1 MPVTRLGS
9 EAIAA
14 EAGPSVRE
22 IGTILHKGGMM
33 LSRVANSI
41 YWMCRYIE
49 RAENVARFISVNL
62 NLLLD
67 MPSEEGKHW
76 EPLIMTTG
84 DQALFENSCPDCG
97 QEAVIRFLTF
107 DRDYPNSILSC
118 LAAAREN
125 GRSIREII
133 SSEMW
138 EHLNNFYLELV
149 DKESPQLALA
159 DPHRFFKIIQMRSHL
174 FTGLMD
180 STMSHGEAWNF
191 ARIGMMIER
200 ADKTSRILDVKYFM
214 LLPRADLVNSPID
227 NIQWTAVLK
236 SASAFEMFR
245 KQHHQITPR
254 GVANFLIFDRH
265 FPRSIQHCVTKSK
278 ICLQRINGAGNGSTR
293 NAAERQVGRLEAD
306 LAYGD
311 IDEVITGGMHEYL
324 DNLQIRLNQINT
336 AIGTTYFNIKPPA
349 ESTSSEQ

>member
-1 MPVTRLGS
+1 
-9 EAIAA
+9 
-14 EAGPSVRE
+14 
-22 IGTILHKGGMM
+22 M

-49 RAENVARFISVNL
+49 RAENIARFISVNL

-67 MPSEEGKHW
+67 LPSEKGKHW
-76 EPLIMTTG
+76 EPLVMITG
-84 DQALFENSCPDCG
+84 DRRVFEAAHSAYN
-97 QEAVIRFLTF
+97 QENVTHFLTF
-107 DRDYPNSILSC
+107 EREYANSIWTC
-118 LAAAREN
+118 LAAARQN

-138 EHLNNFYLELV
+138 EHLNTFYLELA
-149 DKESPQLALA
+149 EPASREMALE

-214 LLPRADLVNSPID
+214 LLPQADLVNTPLD

-245 KQHHQITPR
+245 KQYHQITPR
-254 GVANFLIFDRH
+254 HVADFLIFDSQ
-265 FPRSIQHCVTKSK
+265 FPRSIRHCISK
-278 ICLQRINGAGNGSTR
+278 ARTCLHRITGTAVDTVR
-293 NAAERQVGRLEAD
+293 NLAEKRLGRLNAD
-306 LAYGD
+306 LEYTD
-311 IDEVITGGMHEYL
+311 IDEVIDGGLHEYL
-324 DNLQIRLNQINT
+324 DGFQNRLNHVDT
-336 AIGTTYFNIKPPA
+336 AIGATFFNLKPLVG
-349 ESTSSEQ
+349 TSANG

>member
-1 MPVTRLGS
+1 
-9 EAIAA
+9 
-14 EAGPSVRE
+14 
-22 IGTILHKGGMM
+22 M

-76 EPLIMTTG
+76 KPVVLTTG
-84 DQALFENSCPDCG
+84 DQDIFEKKDPGYS

-107 DRDYPNSILSC
+107 DRDYPNSILRC

-138 EHLNNFYLELV
+138 EHLNNFYLEMTDEQSV
-149 DKESPQLALA
+149 VMALE

-191 ARIGMMIER
+191 ARIGMMMER

-214 LLPRADLVNSPID
+214 LLPEASLVNAPID
-227 NIQWTAVLK
+227 HIQWMAVLK

-245 KQHHQITPR
+245 KEHHHITPR
-254 GVANFLIFDRH
+254 KVADFLIFDSQ
-265 FPRSIQHCVTKSK
+265 FPRSIRHCINKAK
-278 ICLQRINGAGNGSTR
+278 ICLHRITGTPSGATINLAEKRLGRIQADIEYTDIEEVFGIGLHQYLDDLQGRFIDVGEAIGSTFF
-293 NAAERQVGRLEAD
+293 
-306 LAYGD
+306 
-311 IDEVITGGMHEYL
+311 
-324 DNLQIRLNQINT
+324 NL
-336 AIGTTYFNIKPPA
+336 KPQT
-349 ESTSSEQ
+349 ENSSNEQ

>member
-1 MPVTRLGS
+1 
-9 EAIAA
+9 
-14 EAGPSVRE
+14 
-22 IGTILHKGGMM
+22 
-33 LSRVANSI
+33 
-41 YWMCRYIE
+41 
-49 RAENVARFISVNL
+49 VARFISVNL

-67 MPSEEGKHW
+67 MPSEQERHW
-76 EPLIMTTG
+76 EPLIMITG

-107 DRDYPNSILSC
+107 DRNYPNSILSC

-149 DKESPQLALA
+149 DPQSTTMALS

-180 STMSHGEAWNF
+180 CTMSHGEAWNF

-245 KQHHQITPR
+245 KEHHQITPR
-254 GVANFLIFDRH
+254 SVADFLIFDRH
-265 FPRSIQHCVTKSK
+265 FPRSIRHCVNKSK
-278 ICLQRINGAGNGSTR
+278 ICLQRINGGDSGSAP
-293 NAAERQVGRLEAD
+293 NAAEKQLGRLEAD

-311 IDEVITGGMHEYL
+311 IDEVIARGMHEYL
-324 DNLQIRLNQINT
+324 DNLQVRLNQIDT
-336 AIGTTYFNIKPPA
+336 AVGSSYYNIKPAPEA
-349 ESTSSEQ
+349 VSSEQ

>member
-1 MPVTRLGS
+1 
-9 EAIAA
+9 
-14 EAGPSVRE
+14 
-22 IGTILHKGGMM
+22 M

-67 MPSEEGKHW
+67 MPSEKSKHW
-76 EPLIMTTG
+76 EPLIMITG
-84 DQALFENSCPDCG
+84 DQERFEKSYPGFIQDS
-97 QEAVIRFLTF
+97 VIHFLTF
-107 DRDYPNSILSC
+107 ERQYPNSILSC

-138 EHLNNFYLELV
+138 EHLNNFYLELS
-149 DKESPQLALA
+149 DKQNRTMALEN
-159 DPHRFFKIIQMRSHL
+159 PHSFFKIIQMRSHL

-180 STMSHGEAWNF
+180 CTMSHGEAWNF
-191 ARIGMMIER
+191 ARIGMMLER

-214 LLPRADLVNSPID
+214 LLPQADMINSPID

-245 KQHHQITPR
+245 KAHHHITPR
-254 GVANFLIFDRH
+254 SVAGFLIFNSL
-265 FPRSIQHCVTKSK
+265 FPRSIRHCITKAQV
-278 ICLQRINGAGNGSTR
+278 CLHRISGSPPGSAT
-293 NAAERQVGRLEAD
+293 NLAEKRIGRLKAD
-306 LAYGD
+306 LEYTD
-311 IDEVITGGMHEYL
+311 IDEVIDGGMHEFL
-324 DNLQIRLNQINT
+324 DRLQTRLNQVD
-336 AIGTTYFNIKPPA
+336 AGIGTTFFNLNPLT
-349 ESTSSEQ
+349 ESTVSEQ

>member
-1 MPVTRLGS
+1 
-9 EAIAA
+9 
-14 EAGPSVRE
+14 
-22 IGTILHKGGMM
+22 M

-67 MPSEEGKHW
+67 MPSEKGKHW
-76 EPLIMTTG
+76 DPLVMITG
-84 DQALFENSCPDCG
+84 DQALFEKKCPDCT
-97 QEAVIRFLTF
+97 QKEVSRFLTF
-107 DRDYPNSILSC
+107 DREYPNSILSC

-138 EHLNNFYLELV
+138 EHLNNFYLELA
-149 DKESPQLALA
+149 DNRSPAMA
-159 DPHRFFKIIQMRSHL
+159 IDDPHRFFKIIQMRSHL

-214 LLPRADLVNSPID
+214 LLPQADLVNTSID
-227 NIQWTAVLK
+227 NIQWMAVLK

-245 KQHHQITPR
+245 KEHHHITPR
-254 GVANFLIFDRH
+254 KVAGFLIFDNQ
-265 FPRSIQHCVTKSK
+265 FPRSIRHCISK
-278 ICLQRINGAGNGSTR
+278 AQICLHRITGSPPGSANTT
-293 NAAERQVGRLEAD
+293 AERRLGRLKAD
-306 LAYGD
+306 LEYTD
-311 IDEVITGGMHEYL
+311 IDEVIDHGMHEYL
-324 DNLQIRLNQINT
+324 DGLQIRLNQVDE
-336 AIGTTYFNIKPPA
+336 AIGNTFFNLKPLIGA
-349 ESTSSEQ
+349 STNEQ

>member
-1 MPVTRLGS
+1 
-9 EAIAA
+9 
-14 EAGPSVRE
+14 
-22 IGTILHKGGMM
+22 M

-67 MPSEEGKHW
+67 MPSEQGKHW
-76 EPLIMTTG
+76 EPLVMTTG
-84 DQALFENSCPDCG
+84 DQSLFEKKYPG
-97 QEAVIRFLTF
+97 YHQEAVIRFLTF
-107 DRDYPNSILSC
+107 DREYPNSILTC

-138 EHLNNFYLELV
+138 EHLNIFYLEL
-149 DKESPQLALA
+149 A
-159 DPHRFFKIIQMRSHL
+159 DPKSYDMAMTDPHHFFKIIQMRSHL

-191 ARIGMMIER
+191 ARIGMMLER

-214 LLPRADLVNSPID
+214 LLPQADLVNTPFD
-227 NIQWTAVLK
+227 NIQWMAVLK

-245 KQHHQITPR
+245 KRHHHITPR
-254 GVANFLIFDRH
+254 SVANFLIFDEH
-265 FPRSIQHCVTKSK
+265 FPRSIRHCMAKSR
-278 ICLQRINGAGNGSTR
+278 ICLQRITGSPPGSGN
-293 NAAERQVGRLEAD
+293 NMAEKRLGRLNAD
-306 LAYGD
+306 LEYTD
-311 IDEVITGGMHEYL
+311 IDEVIETGMHEYL
-324 DNLQIRLNQINT
+324 DGLQTRLNQVDEAVSAT
-336 AIGTTYFNIKPPA
+336 FFNLRPLVGA
-349 ESTSSEQ
+349 ASGGQQCQVSAGQA

>member
-1 MPVTRLGS
+1 
-9 EAIAA
+9 
-14 EAGPSVRE
+14 
-22 IGTILHKGGMM
+22 M

-76 EPLIMTTG
+76 KPVVLTTG
-84 DQALFENSCPDCG
+84 DQDIFEKKDPGYN

-107 DRDYPNSILSC
+107 DRDYPNSILRC

-138 EHLNNFYLELV
+138 EHLNNFYLELTDEQSV
-149 DKESPQLALA
+149 VMALE

-191 ARIGMMIER
+191 ARIGMMMER

-214 LLPRADLVNSPID
+214 LLPEASLVNAPID
-227 NIQWTAVLK
+227 HIQWMAVLK

-245 KQHHQITPR
+245 KEHQHITPR
-254 GVANFLIFDRH
+254 KVADFLIFDSQ
-265 FPRSIQHCVTKSK
+265 FPRSIRHCINKAK
-278 ICLQRINGAGNGSTR
+278 ICLHRITGTPSGAAINLAEKRLGRIQADIEYTDIEEVFGIGLHQYLDDLQGRFINVGEAIGSTFF
-293 NAAERQVGRLEAD
+293 
-306 LAYGD
+306 
-311 IDEVITGGMHEYL
+311 
-324 DNLQIRLNQINT
+324 NL
-336 AIGTTYFNIKPPA
+336 KPQT
-349 ESTSSEQ
+349 ENSSSEQ

>member
-1 MPVTRLGS
+1 
-9 EAIAA
+9 
-14 EAGPSVRE
+14 
-22 IGTILHKGGMM
+22 M

-62 NLLLD
+62 HLLLD

-76 EPLIMTTG
+76 KPIIMTTG
-84 DQALFENSCPDCG
+84 DREIFEKKDPDYS

-107 DRDYPNSILSC
+107 DRDYPNSIIRC

-138 EHLNNFYLELV
+138 EHLNNFYLELTSRQSMTMAI
-149 DKESPQLALA
+149 D

-174 FTGLMD
+174 LTGLMD

-191 ARIGMMIER
+191 ARIGMMMER

-214 LLPRADLVNSPID
+214 LLPEASLVNAPID
-227 NIQWTAVLK
+227 HIQWMAVLK

-245 KQHHQITPR
+245 KEHHNITPNK
-254 GVANFLIFDRH
+254 VADFLIFDSQ
-265 FPRSIQHCVTKSK
+265 FPRSIRHCINKAK
-278 ICLQRINGAGNGSTR
+278 ICLHRITGTPPGAVINLVEKR
-293 NAAERQVGRLEAD
+293 LGRIQAD
-306 LAYGD
+306 IEYTD
-311 IDEVITGGMHEYL
+311 IEEVITMGLHEFL
-324 DNLQIRLNQINT
+324 DNLQSRLNDVGE
-336 AIGTTYFNIKPPA
+336 AIGNTFFNLKPIVVD
-349 ESTSSEQ
+349 TVNEQ

>member
-1 MPVTRLGS
+1 
-9 EAIAA
+9 
-14 EAGPSVRE
+14 
-22 IGTILHKGGMM
+22 M

-62 NLLLD
+62 NLILD
-67 MPSEEGKHW
+67 MPSEGKEQW
-76 EPLIMTTG
+76 EPLVMTTG
-84 DQALFENSCPDCG
+84 DQAMYKERCTDYARNDKCSNFG
-97 QEAVIRFLTF
+97 QESVIRFLTF

-118 LAAAREN
+118 LETAREN

-138 EHLNNFYLELV
+138 EHLNNFYLELA
-149 DKESPQLALA
+149 DSASQTMALE

-180 STMSHGEAWNF
+180 CTMSHGEAWNF
-191 ARIGMMIER
+191 ARIGMMMER

-227 NIQWTAVLK
+227 NIHWMAVLK

-245 KQHHQITPR
+245 KQYHRITPR
-254 GVANFLIFDRH
+254 AVADFLIFNSR
-265 FPRSIQHCVTKSK
+265 FPRSIRHCVTKSQV
-278 ICLQRINGAGNGSTR
+278 CLHRITGSAAGSTH
-293 NAAERQVGRLEAD
+293 NAAEKRLGRLMAD
-306 LAYGD
+306 LEYTD
-311 IDEVITGGMHEYL
+311 IDEVIGQGMHEYL
-324 DNLQIRLNQINT
+324 DGLQTRLNQVDA
-336 AIGTTYFNIKPPA
+336 AIGATFFNIKPSMEA
-349 ESTSSEQ
+349 ATQEQ

>member
-1 MPVTRLGS
+1 
-9 EAIAA
+9 
-14 EAGPSVRE
+14 
-22 IGTILHKGGMM
+22 M

-67 MPSEEGKHW
+67 MPSEVGKHW
-76 EPLIMTTG
+76 EPLVMITG
-84 DQALFENSCPDCG
+84 DQEPFEERYREYTK
-97 QEAVIRFLTF
+97 EAVINFLTF
-107 DRDYPNSILSC
+107 DRDYPNSIRFC

-125 GRSIREII
+125 ARSIREII

-138 EHLNNFYLELV
+138 EHLNSFYL
-149 DKESPQLALA
+149 DIADTASKAMALQ

-191 ARIGMMIER
+191 ARIGMMMER

-214 LLPRADLVNSPID
+214 LLPQADLVNTSID

-236 SASAFEMFR
+236 SASAFEMYR
-245 KQHHQITPR
+245 KEHHQISPR
-254 GVANFLIFDRH
+254 QVASFMIFDSH
-265 FPRSIQHCVTKSK
+265 FPRSIRHCVGKAQV
-278 ICLQRINGAGNGSTR
+278 CLQRIMNGSLAG
-293 NAAERQVGRLEAD
+293 AANPAEKLLGRLRAD
-306 LAYGD
+306 LDYADIGD
-311 IDEVITGGMHEYL
+311 VIAMGMHEYL
-324 DNLQIRLNQINT
+324 DNLQTKLNQIDV
-336 AIGTTYFNIKPPA
+336 AIGMTFFNIKPSPDA
-349 ESTSSEQ
+349 GSGQQ

>member
-1 MPVTRLGS
+1 
-9 EAIAA
+9 
-14 EAGPSVRE
+14 
-22 IGTILHKGGMM
+22 
-33 LSRVANSI
+33 
-41 YWMCRYIE
+41 MCRYIE

-67 MPSEEGKHW
+67 MPSEKGKHW
-76 EPLIMTTG
+76 EPLMMITG
-84 DQALFENSCPDCG
+84 DQKLFEKKYPGYTQKEVSH
-97 QEAVIRFLTF
+97 FLTF
-107 DRDYPNSILSC
+107 DREYPNSILTC

-138 EHLNNFYLELV
+138 EHLNNFYLELA
-149 DKESPQLALA
+149 DGRSPAMALE
-159 DPHRFFKIIQMRSHL
+159 DPHRFYKIIQMRSHL

-214 LLPRADLVNSPID
+214 LLPQADLVNTPID

-245 KQHHQITPR
+245 KEHHQITPR
-254 GVANFLIFDRH
+254 KVAGFLIFDSQ
-265 FPRSIQHCVTKSK
+265 FPRSIRHCVSK
-278 ICLQRINGAGNGSTR
+278 AQICLHRITGSPPGSANS
-293 NAAERQVGRLEAD
+293 NAEKRLGRLKARLE
-306 LAYGD
+306 YTD
-311 IDEVITGGMHEYL
+311 IDEVIDHGMHEYL
-324 DNLQIRLNQINT
+324 DGLQTRLNQVDA
-336 AIGTTYFNIKPPA
+336 AIGTTFFNLKPLIEA
-349 ESTSSEQ
+349 VSSEQ

>member
-1 MPVTRLGS
+1 
-9 EAIAA
+9 
-14 EAGPSVRE
+14 
-22 IGTILHKGGMM
+22 M

-49 RAENVARFISVNL
+49 RAENVARFINVNL

-67 MPSEEGKHW
+67 LPSEEERHW
-76 EPLIMTTG
+76 DPIIMTTG
-84 DQALFENSCPDCG
+84 DQDLFAERCPECMTD
-97 QEAVIRFLTF
+97 QNAVIRFLTF
-107 DRDYPNSILSC
+107 DRKYPNSILSC

-138 EHLNNFYLELV
+138 EHLNNFFLELANGGSL
-149 DKESPQLALA
+149 EFALS

-180 STMSHGEAWNF
+180 CTMSHGEAWNF

-214 LLPRADLVNSPID
+214 LLPRADLVNSPMD

-245 KQHHQITPR
+245 KQHHRITPR
-254 GVANFLIFDRH
+254 NVADFLIFDRQ
-265 FPRSIQHCVTKSK
+265 FPRAIHHCIIKAM
-278 ICLQRINGAGNGSTR
+278 ICLHRISGTSPDVVT
-293 NAAERQVGRLEAD
+293 NAAEKRLGRLKAD
-306 LAYGD
+306 LDYTD
-311 IDEVITGGMHEYL
+311 IDEVIERGMHEYL
-324 DNLQIRLNQINT
+324 DDLQVRLNQVD
-336 AIGTTYFNIKPPA
+336 ADIGTTFFNLAPA
-349 ESTSSEQ
+349 FAATASQQ

>member
-1 MPVTRLGS
+1 
-9 EAIAA
+9 
-14 EAGPSVRE
+14 
-22 IGTILHKGGMM
+22 M

-67 MPSEEGKHW
+67 MPSEKGKHW
-76 EPLIMTTG
+76 EPLVMITG
-84 DQALFENSCPDCG
+84 DQGRFEKNSPDYN

-107 DRDYPNSILSC
+107 DRDYSNSILSC
-118 LAAAREN
+118 LSAAREN

-138 EHLNNFYLELV
+138 EHLNNFYLELA
-149 DKESPQLALA
+149 DGSSLTMAME

-191 ARIGMMIER
+191 ARIGMMMER

-214 LLPRADLVNSPID
+214 LLPQADLVNTPID

-236 SASAFEMFR
+236 SASAFEMYR
-245 KQHHQITPR
+245 KEHHLITPR
-254 GVANFLIFDRH
+254 KVAGFLIFDSQ
-265 FPRSIQHCVTKSK
+265 FPRSIRHCISK
-278 ICLQRINGAGNGSTR
+278 AQICLHRINGSPPGSA
-293 NAAERQVGRLEAD
+293 NNIAEKRLGRLKAD
-306 LAYGD
+306 LEYTD
-311 IDEVITGGMHEYL
+311 IDEVVDHGLHEYL
-324 DNLQIRLNQINT
+324 DSLQTRLNIVDG
-336 AIGTTYFNIKPPA
+336 AIGTTFFNLKPLIEA
-349 ESTSSEQ
+349 STNEQ

>member
-1 MPVTRLGS
+1 
-9 EAIAA
+9 
-14 EAGPSVRE
+14 
-22 IGTILHKGGMM
+22 M
-33 LSRVANSI
+33 LSRVAESI
-41 YWMCRYIE
+41 YWMTRYIE

-67 MPSEEGKHW
+67 MPSEKGGLW
-76 EPLIMTTG
+76 EPLVMITG
-84 DQALFENSCPDCG
+84 DQALFEKKYPDYSR
-97 QEAVIRFLTF
+97 EAVIRFLTI
-107 DRDYPNSILSC
+107 DQGYPNSILSC

-138 EHLNNFYLELV
+138 EHLNNFYLELAH
-149 DKESPQLALA
+149 SGSQAQALA

-180 STMSHGEAWNF
+180 CTMSHGEAWNF

-214 LLPRADLVNSPID
+214 LLPQADLVNTPID

-245 KQHHQITPR
+245 KMHHRITPR
-254 GVANFLIFDRH
+254 NVADFLIFDDR
-265 FPRSIQHCVTKSK
+265 FPRSIRHCITKSV
-278 ICLQRINGAGNGSTR
+278 ICLHRITGFSPVMAR
-293 NAAERQVGRLEAD
+293 NAAERLLGRLQAD
-306 LAYGD
+306 LEYSD
-311 IDEVITGGMHEYL
+311 IEEVIARGMHEYL
-324 DNLQIRLNQINT
+324 DSLQTRLNQVDR
-336 AIGTTYFNIKPPA
+336 AIATTFFNLRASIGDA
-349 ESTSSEQ
+349 VDEQ